1 MRDLVGW
8 QQRQQVHL
16 NAAQVETAFRRYDTR
31 GEGRIA
37 ATDLRRAVE
46 LLGVRPDA
54 PAAKAALDRYGGGVA
69 PAGAARRGLNLE
81 EFTTL
86 VRDVVSY
93 QEQQTA
99 AGLATPDRV
108 ESAFRRFDT
117 NNSGS
122 IDARELAAALPQMGI
137 PAHHVQAAMTKYG
150 QGKQLDRAEFAHLTR
165 DLIAA
170 QQTEA
175 ALAAMTAEAYRTAFD
190 RFDTDRSG
198 TIDARELRRALDAM
212 GVKHTRASWTS

>member
-81 EFTTL
+81 EFTAL

-150 QGKQLDRAEFAHLTR
+150 QGSRR
-165 DLIAA
+165 P
-170 QQTEA
+170 
-175 ALAAMTAEAYRTAFD
+175 R
-190 RFDTDRSG
+190 RVRPP
-198 TIDARELRRALDAM
+198 DARSDRGAADGGGARRDDGG
-212 GVKHTRASWTS
+212 GVRAPPSTASTPTGRGRSTRASCVGRSTRWE